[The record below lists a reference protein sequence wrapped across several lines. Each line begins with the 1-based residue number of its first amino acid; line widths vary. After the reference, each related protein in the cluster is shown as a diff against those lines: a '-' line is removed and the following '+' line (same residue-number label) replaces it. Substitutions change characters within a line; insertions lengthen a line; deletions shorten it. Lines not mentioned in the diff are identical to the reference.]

1 MASLAHPMPH
11 DDAFP
16 STNAEW
22 LHQELDAGEE
32 RRRALRTVVMA
43 RYFEPLRIYVK
54 GSSYRNL
61 GESAE
66 LVSAFFVSRF
76 ARDDYLDAWRE
87 SRMTL
92 RRWLINGLILSMR
105 EEVRRRRRAAKRGMQ
120 QTHEAP
126 PKGSGLSATNQPGR
140 VPRLGSTSQTRGRD
154 DDEGPLDPLELLE
167 SPEPEAEAAF
177 ERAWAVSILRE
188 ACEEV
193 ETICHADGEGNM
205 WLLFKRHFLDGQPYT
220 LLVDETGYEPAR
232 AAVVART
239 VANRVRAALKRLIVR
254 DGIPEE
260 EAEGELVRF
269 SAQLHRES
277 DA

>member
-1 MASLAHPMPH
+1 MQTGLLGDQRPFFRNHASAAARAACLARVSPDRQPRP

-16 STNAEW
+16 STNDTW
-22 LHQELDAGEE
+22 IHDELSAGDE
-32 RRRALRTVVMA
+32 RRRALRSVIMG

-54 GSSYRNL
+54 GSSYRHL

-76 ARDDYLDAWRE
+76 ARDDYMDAWAQ
-87 SRMTL
+87 SGMTL
-92 RRWLINGLILSMR
+92 RRWLINGLILSIR
-105 EEVRRRRRAAKRGMQ
+105 EEIRRRRRAAKRGLQ
-120 QTHEAP
+120 
-126 PKGSGLSATNQPGR
+126 GSGEM
-140 VPRLGSTSQTRGRD
+140 RD
-154 DDEGPLDPLELLE
+154 GEDGPVDPLELLE

-193 ETICHADGEGNM
+193 ETICHADGEDRM
-205 WLLFKRHFLDGQPYT
+205 WLVFRRHFLDGQPYA

-239 VANRVRAALKRLIVR
+239 VANRVRAALKRLIAR
-254 DGIPEE
+254 DGIPEDAV
-260 EAEGELVRF
+260 EAELVRIA
-269 SAQLHRES
+269 SLVGGLG
-277 DA
+277 D

>member
-11 DDAFP
+11 DEAFP

-120 QTHEAP
+120 RTHEAP
-126 PKGSGLSATNQPGR
+126 PRGNGMSATNQPGR
-140 VPRLGSTSQTRGRD
+140 IVGYGGTSQTRVD
-154 DDEGPLDPLELLE
+154 DDGPIDPLELLE

-193 ETICHADGEGNM
+193 ETICNADGEGNM
-205 WLLFKRHFLDGQPYT
+205 WLLFKRHFLDGQPYA
-220 LLVDETGYEPAR
+220 LLVDETGFDPAR

-239 VANRVRAALKRLIVR
+239 ITNRVRAALKRLVVR

-260 EAEGELVRF
+260 EIDAEIARVSNLLDPGEY
-269 SAQLHRES
+269 
-277 DA
+277 